1 MEEDIKAALKR
12 IQRDH
17 SRQDYSSG
25 RIANADAQLAPGE
38 LNVRQQYTIRVIND
52 PNGEGVFYVS
62 KEDYN
67 RIKEEVG
74 SINDNVKKNI
84 INLLESYPPDKF
96 FINFNDNRYY
106 TKSEGITE
114 VIKTTKAQKAES
126 DKEIQDIAN
135 RAGSDYFNTIIKTW
149 NNGKPDVR
157 IFRILK
163 ARKDAVMENPDLAID
178 NNYTYGLT
186 VRKNKNSDTCNKPV
200 DLSVPDGAWRPL
212 VTESIDDEDKERYKD
227 VISAVNAERNCSAM
241 NQAKSRVTSAF
252 SNIFSRSSS
261 SPAAGGRRTKK
272 RSSRRARKTRVKAR
286 KSGRRARARRTR
298 K

>member
-1 MEEDIKAALKR
+1 MQEAWNRIKY
-12 IQRDH
+12 DH
-17 SRQDYSSG
+17 SGQDYTSG

-62 KEDYN
+62 EEDYN

-74 SINDNVKKNI
+74 SINNNVKKNI
-84 INLLESYPPDKF
+84 IKLLDSPPADKF

-149 NNGKPDVR
+149 NNGEPDVR

-163 ARKDAVMENPDLAID
+163 ARKDAVMEKPDLAID

-186 VRKNKNSDTCNKPV
+186 VRKNNKSDTCNKQV
-200 DLSVPDGAWRPL
+200 DLSIPDKQWRPL

-227 VISAVNAERNCSAM
+227 VISAVNAERNCSAT
-241 NQAKSRVTSAF
+241 NQFASSVKSVF
-252 SNIFSRSSS
+252 SNPFSRS
-261 SPAAGGRRTKK
+261 PAGGGRRSKK
-272 RSSRRARKTRVKAR
+272 RSSRRARKSKR
-286 KSGRRARARRTR
+286 KSSRRARARRTR